1 MRALILLALI
11 SYAFSAHAACGKKM
25 EVAHQNQPTSYS
37 CGPTALAMAMNYYGH
52 DYTGEQVCSWLG
64 NCNRSSGT
72 DFSEMLDAADHFG
85 FPEVHWRYG
94 VDEMLDA
101 IVADVTTVAIINVK
115 AESYPM
121 NYDGTPAFY
130 SFTGGHYIEIHGVE
144 CDSDGNIKYY
154 YVNDPAQP
162 GWKDRKYTYS
172 SMKNAWG
179 LRDYRFLALKDY

>member
-1 MRALILLALI
+1 
-11 SYAFSAHAACGKKM
+11 
-25 EVAHQNQPTSYS
+25 
-37 CGPTALAMAMNYYGH
+37 
-52 DYTGEQVCSWLG
+52 
-64 NCNRSSGT
+64 
-72 DFSEMLDAADHFG
+72 MLDAAEHFG

-144 CDSDGNIKYY
+144 CDSDGDIKYY